1 MIKRNKSKYILY
13 TLLGLTLV
21 SVTSVGFSSWIINNT
36 QGDTTGNFTI
46 TFGDVIDNTISAK
59 IIDSDVIVSFDALE
73 ADSCT
78 NEITN
83 GDGNVEDLNYG
94 VTFTLTSANSLVGIN
109 LDFTYSNTSN
119 FISALGTNPNDYI
132 NCACLTNFTYTMPI
146 DNVSDATITEN
157 TAVKLKVTYS
167 NGTKTSAT
175 IEANFAFSWGSVFGK
190 FNPCKSEVND
200 VDIKLNNFKTAY
212 SKVINEQINLTI
224 TPKISA

>member
-1 MIKRNKSKYILY
+1 MLKNKKNKYILY
-13 TLLGLTLV
+13 TLISLSLI
-21 SVTSVGFSSWIINNT
+21 SVVSVGFSSWIINNSK
-36 QGDTTGNFTI
+36 GDTTENFNI
-46 TFGDVIDNTISAK
+46 TFGEVIDNTISAN
-59 IIDSDVIVSFDALE
+59 ITSSDVSVSFDALE
-73 ADSCT
+73 ADLCT

-146 DNVSDATITEN
+146 DNVSDATNTEN
-157 TAVKLKVTYS
+157 TAVKLNVTYS

-175 IEANFAFSWGSVFGK
+175 IEANFAFSWGSVFGNV
-190 FNPCKSEVND
+190 NPCKSEIDN
-200 VDIKLNNFKTAY
+200 VDIKLNSFKTAY

>member
-1 MIKRNKSKYILY
+1 MLKNKKNKYILY
-13 TLLGLTLV
+13 TLISLSLI
-21 SVTSVGFSSWIINNT
+21 SVVSVGFSSWIINNSK
-36 QGDTTGNFTI
+36 GDTTENFNI
-46 TFGDVIDNTISAK
+46 TFGEVIDNTISAN
-59 IIDSDVIVSFDALE
+59 ITSSDVSVSFDALE
-73 ADSCT
+73 ADLCT

-132 NCACLTNFTYTMPI
+132 NCACLTNFTYVMPI
-146 DNVSDATITEN
+146 DNVSDATNTEN
-157 TAVKLKVTYS
+157 TAVTLTVTYS
-167 NGTKTSAT
+167 NEFKNA
-175 IEANFAFSWGSVFGK
+175 EVVANFAFSWGSVFGNV
-190 FNPCKSEVND
+190 NPCKSEIDN
-200 VDIKLNNFKTAY
+200 VDIKLNSFKTAY